1 MTEPERAKPR
11 MTKGE
16 RTRQRIIDSASE
28 LFAKSG
34 YLAVS
39 LRDIATHA
47 GLTHA
52 GVLHHFPN
60 KEAMLLRVLGR
71 RDEINAPLVLGPRV
85 TPRLLVDNLVAIA
98 ERNTGTPGLVAL
110 YAKLSAEATDPDHPA
125 HAYFAGRYHILR
137 ERFTEAFTVLLA
149 DRPGL
154 SPAVAAQQFLALMD
168 GLQIQWLLDPDSV
181 DMRAAIV
188 SFTEILGLTGPE
200 HSEAEHPEPEQP
212 APTDHP

>member
-1 MTEPERAKPR
+1 MTEPERTQPR

-16 RTRQRIIDSASE
+16 RTRRRIIDSASE

-39 LRDIATHA
+39 LRDIAAHA

-60 KEAMLLRVLGR
+60 KEAMLLRVLSR
-71 RDEINAPLVLGPRV
+71 RDEVNAPLVLGPDV
-85 TPRLLVDNLVAIA
+85 DPRTLVDNLVAII

-110 YAKLSAEATDPDHPA
+110 YAKLSVEATDPEHPA
-125 HAYFAGRYHILR
+125 HTYFQGRYRILR
-137 ERFTEAFTVLLA
+137 ERLTEAFTVLLA
-149 DRPGL
+149 DRPGP
-154 SPAVAAQQFLALMD
+154 SPALAAQQLLALMD
-168 GLQIQWLLDPDSV
+168 GLQTQWLLDPGAV

-188 SFTEILGLTGPE
+188 SFVHTLGLTGPE
-200 HSEAEHPEPEQP
+200 HPEPEHPGPADQP
-212 APTDHP
+212 